1 MYIYFFGGIMYYLA
15 IDIGASSGRH
25 IIGSYENGK
34 IVTEEMYRFQNGM
47 KKNENGTLVWDT
59 VSLFHHIKEG
69 IKACVLKGKSP
80 DYIGIDT
87 WGVDFVLLDKDGK
100 LIGDAVGYRDKRTDG
115 MDTELYKTVPQN
127 ELYLR
132 TGIQKAIYNTVYQLE
147 YVKTHLPEQLEK
159 AETLLMMPD
168 YLAYLLTGVPCSEYT
183 IATTGQ
189 LVRAGEKDWD
199 YELIEKLGLPTKIFR
214 TLRMPGHIVGELSKV
229 VKEETGALNAKVIFP
244 PTHDT
249 ASAVAAVPTNEEDII
264 YISSGTWSLI
274 GIERIE
280 PDASENSMKH
290 NFTNEGGIFGR
301 YRYLK
306 NITGLWMIQSM
317 KKELD
322 KGYTFDMLCDMAK
335 EYDSTPLR
343 IDPNDARFTAPDS
356 MIEEVKNALNKP
368 DLSIGEM
375 FSVVYHSLADA
386 YKRASDELEEL
397 LGREMKAI
405 HIVGGGSKD
414 DYLCA
419 LTAQA
424 TGKTV
429 YAGPSEATAIGNLIS
444 QMLATGVFKTL
455 PEARTAVYNSF
466 NVRRVT
472 L

>member
-1 MYIYFFGGIMYYLA
+1 MYYLA

-25 IIGSYENGK
+25 IIGTYENGK
-34 IVTEEMYRFQNGM
+34 LSIEEMYRFPNGM

-59 VSLFHHIKEG
+59 VALFHHIKEG
-69 IKACVLKGKSP
+69 IKECVRKGKSP
-80 DYIGIDT
+80 DYIGVDT

-115 MDTELYKTVPQN
+115 MDTELYKTVPEK
-127 ELYLR
+127 ELYER
-132 TGIQKAIYNTVYQLE
+132 TGIQKALLNTIYQLE

-159 AETLLMMPD
+159 AETLLMTPD
-168 YLAYLLTGVPCSEYT
+168 YISYLLTGVACSEYT

-189 LVRAGEKDWD
+189 LVKVGESDWD
-199 YELIEKLGLPTKIFR
+199 YELIERLGLPTKIFKS
-214 TLRMPGHIVGELSKV
+214 LKMPGHIVGELSDE
-229 VKEETGALNAKVIFP
+229 VKKETGAYNSKVILP

-274 GIERIE
+274 GVERNE
-280 PDASENSMKH
+280 PDSSERSMRH
-290 NFTNEGGIFGR
+290 NFTNEGGIFRR

-317 KKELD
+317 KKELPE
-322 KGYTFDMLCDMAK
+322 GYTFDMLCDMAK
-335 EYDSTPLR
+335 EYDSTSLR

-356 MIEEVKNALNKP
+356 MIDEVKNAIGKP
-368 DLSIGEM
+368 DAQVGEI
-375 FSVVYHSLADA
+375 FACVYHSLADA
-386 YKRASDELEEL
+386 YKRAVDELEEL

-414 DYLCA
+414 GYLCE
-419 LTAQA
+419 LTANA
-424 TGKTV
+424 TGKPV

-444 QMLATGVFKTL
+444 QMLSTGVFETL

-466 NVRRVT
+466 NVRRITV
-472 L
+472 

>member
-1 MYIYFFGGIMYYLA
+1 MYYLA

-25 IIGSYENGK
+25 IIGTYENGK
-34 IVTEEMYRFQNGM
+34 LSIEEMSRFPNGM
-47 KKNENGTLVWDT
+47 KKNESGTLVWDT

-69 IKACVLKGKSP
+69 IKECVRKGKSP

-87 WGVDFVLLDKDGK
+87 WGVDFVLLDKDGN
-100 LIGDAVGYRDKRTDG
+100 LIGDAVGYRDKRTEG
-115 MDTELYKTVPQN
+115 MDTELYKTVPEN
-127 ELYLR
+127 ELYAR
-132 TGIQKAIYNTVYQLE
+132 TGIQKALLNTIYQLE

-189 LVRAGEKDWD
+189 LVKVGESDWD
-199 YELIEKLGLPTKIFR
+199 YELIERLRLPTKIFKSIK
-214 TLRMPGHIVGELSKV
+214 MPGHIVGELSDE
-229 VKEETGALNAKVIFP
+229 VKKETGAYNSKVILP

-274 GIERIE
+274 GVERVE
-280 PDASENSMKH
+280 PDSSERSMRH
-290 NFTNEGGIFGR
+290 NFTNEGGIFRR

-317 KKELD
+317 KKELGG
-322 KGYTFDMLCDMAK
+322 GYTFDMLCDMAK

-356 MIEEVKNALNKP
+356 MIGEVKNAIGKP
-368 DLSIGEM
+368 DAQIGEI
-375 FSVVYHSLADA
+375 FACVYHSLADA
-386 YKRASDELEEL
+386 YKKAVDELEEL

-414 DYLCA
+414 EYLCA
-419 LTAQA
+419 LTADA
-424 TGKTV
+424 TGKPV
-429 YAGPSEATAIGNLIS
+429 YAGPTEATAIGNLIS
-444 QMLATGVFKTL
+444 QMLSTGVFETL

-466 NVRRVT
+466 NVRRIT